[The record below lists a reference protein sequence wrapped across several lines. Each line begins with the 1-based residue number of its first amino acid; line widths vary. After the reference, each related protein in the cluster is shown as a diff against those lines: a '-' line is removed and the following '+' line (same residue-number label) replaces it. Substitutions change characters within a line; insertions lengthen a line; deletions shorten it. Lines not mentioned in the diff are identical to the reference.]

1 MSEISIKTDDYC
13 INKFIDRVRSKI
25 GETAAEQLKQTAV
38 EVVQNCVD
46 VYSKTFGSGDV
57 GSTGTGIVSKPYKSQ
72 NKDEKI
78 PYGTTGLIYGKV
90 QSGKTNTTIATLAL
104 AQANQ
109 FRCFIVLTSDNTWLG
124 KQTADRFANQLKGG
138 PVVFSWEQW
147 RSDPEEFAQQLLDY
161 INDTGI
167 VLVSTKNGK
176 HLDNLLK
183 VLKSAKARSVPTLI
197 FDDEAD
203 NASPNTNEAKQAKK
217 GKDTV
222 PDSAIFEKIGKIRE
236 EVANHIYLQITA
248 TPQSLL
254 LQSLGHPCSPVFCA
268 ALPEP
273 GESYMGGDLFFTE
286 DSKYCCTK
294 VEPEELDLLKK
305 QVGKINP
312 GNNWDIPPGLKL
324 ALCCFFVGSIY
335 KMQSTQ
341 NENAK
346 FSFLAHIDHK
356 KISHRNLEKIIRDFV
371 VELDKALRGESS
383 AKRQEALKWLNEAY
397 EELSKTAKSLPP
409 IDDLVVEIEHEL
421 RNIKPNVIDASN
433 PDKEPKY
440 NPGMNNILIGG
451 NRLGRGVT
459 IDGLMVTYYGRDP
472 KQKVMDTVHQH
483 ARMFGYRQELKD
495 VTRLFLPKHILEDFR
510 AIHEADEG
518 MRQAIGDDL
527 SNIQLK
533 PVWVGRK
540 LKPTR
545 SNVLNPAEIDA
556 FTPGSAIFPRDPLWK
571 TSEVSKHTEALNKL
585 LTEYKGDDKYYEV
598 DIDFLIQILEHMPSG
613 RCPGYSWEDKRVKEA
628 LRAMKAEG
636 IEKGMLNVRRGKEG
650 KGLELSNRPR
660 PWQGSGFAQSE
671 WISKPRRDYS
681 KVPTLVV
688 MYEKGDKK
696 GKAESKGGWDD
707 QALYLPTLIVPNKKF
722 VFMFNYSDVSEALED
737 DLDGQDAQ
745 T

>member
-1 MSEISIKTDDYC
+1 MSEISIKTAEHC
-13 INKFIDRVRSKI
+13 INKFIDRVTSKI

-57 GSTGTGIVSKPYKSQ
+57 GATGTGSVSKPYKSH

-78 PYGTTGLIYGKV
+78 PDGTTGLIYGKV

-138 PVVFSWEQW
+138 PVVFNWEQW

-161 INDTGI
+161 INDTGV
-167 VLVSTKNGK
+167 VLVSTKNVR

-183 VLKSAKARSVPTLI
+183 VLKSANARNVPTLI

-236 EVANHIYLQITA
+236 EVVNHIYLQITA

-286 DSKYCCTK
+286 HSKYCCTK
-294 VEPEELDLLKK
+294 VKSEELEQLKK
-305 QVGKINP
+305 QKGENP

-341 NENAK
+341 NEDAK

-356 KISHRNLEKIIRDFV
+356 QISHRNLEKIIRDFV
-371 VELDKALRGESS
+371 VKLDKALRGESS
-383 AKRQEALKWLNEAY
+383 AKRTDALKWLSEAY
-397 EELSKTAKSLPP
+397 EELGKTAKNLPP
-409 IDDLVVEIEHEL
+409 LDELVAELEHEL
-421 RNIKPNVIDASN
+421 RNAIPKVIDASN

-440 NPGMNNILIGG
+440 NPGMNILIGG

-472 KQKVMDTVHQH
+472 KKKVMDTVHQH

-495 VTRLFLPKHILEDFR
+495 VTRLFLPQHILEDFR

-518 MRQAIGDDL
+518 MRQAIGDDP
-527 SNIQLK
+527 SNIKIK
-533 PVWVGRK
+533 PVWVGRE
-540 LKPTR
+540 LKATR
-545 SNVLNPAEIDA
+545 SNVLNLAEIDA
-556 FTPGSAIFPRDPLWK
+556 FTPGLQTFPRDPLWK
-571 TSEVSKHTEALNKL
+571 ASEVKKNVEELNKL
-585 LTEYKGDDKYYEV
+585 LEAYGDKGEDGEFHKVE
-598 DIDFLIQILEHMPSG
+598 IDFLIKVLSHMKS
-613 RCPGYSWEDKRVKEA
+613 RYYPGSPWEDTRIIE
-628 LRAMKAEG
+628 LLLQMKSQDILKAR
-636 IEKGMLNVRRGKEG
+636 LNIFRGKAH
-650 KGLELSNRPR
+650 KGRDLKRQKP
-660 PWQGSGFAQSE
+660 SE
-671 WISKPRRDYS
+671 WGGFGFTNGRVLGKIKKKYPD
-681 KVPTLVV
+681 VPTLAVF
-688 MYEKGDKK
+688 YQKGEKN
-696 GKAESKGGWDD
+696 EGWDN
-707 QALYLPTLIVPNKKF
+707 QPLYLPMLIPPKQKF
-722 VFMFNYSDVSEALED
+722 VFMFNYSDEPEELED
-737 DLDGQDAQ
+737 DLD
-745 T
+745 

>member
-1 MSEISIKTDDYC
+1 MSEIPIKIDGYC

-57 GSTGTGIVSKPYKSQ
+57 GSKGTGIVSKPYKSQ
-72 NKDEKI
+72 NKDDKI
-78 PYGTTGLIYGKV
+78 PDGTTGLIYGKV
-90 QSGKTNTTIATLAL
+90 QSGKTNTTITTLAL

-147 RSDPEEFAQQLLDY
+147 RTDPEEFAKQLLDY
-161 INDTGI
+161 INDTGV
-167 VLVSTKNGK
+167 VLVSTKNVR
-176 HLDNLLK
+176 HLDNLIK
-183 VLKSAKARSVPTLI
+183 VLKSAKAKSVPTLI

-236 EVANHIYLQITA
+236 EVTNHIYLQITA

-294 VEPEELDLLKK
+294 VEPEELDTLKK
-305 QVGKINP
+305 QGGKINP
-312 GNNWDIPPGLKL
+312 GNNWDIPPGLRL
-324 ALCCFFVGSIY
+324 ALCCFFLGSIY
-335 KMQSTQ
+335 KMQSAQ
-341 NENAK
+341 IGDAK

-356 KISHRNLEKIIRDFV
+356 QISHRNLEKVIRDFV
-371 VELDKALRGESS
+371 VKLDKALRGESS
-383 AKRQEALKWLNEAY
+383 AKRTEALKWLKEAY
-397 EELSKTAKSLPP
+397 EELSKTAKNLLPL
-409 IDDLVVEIEHEL
+409 DDLVVELEHEL
-421 RNIKPNVIDASN
+421 RNAIPKVIDASN

-440 NPGMNNILIGG
+440 NPGMNILIGG

-459 IDGLMVTYYGRDP
+459 IEGLMVTYYGRDP

-483 ARMFGYRQELKD
+483 ARMFGYRQELKA
-495 VTRLFLPKHILEDFR
+495 VTRLFLPQHILEDFR
-510 AIHEADEG
+510 SIHEADEG
-518 MRQAIGDDL
+518 MRQAIGDDPT
-527 SNIQLK
+527 NIKIQ
-533 PVWVGRK
+533 PVWVGKK
-540 LKPTR
+540 LKATR

-556 FTPGSAIFPRDPLWK
+556 FTPGSHIFPDAPLWK
-571 TSEVSKHTEALNKL
+571 KSDVKENTEALNKL
-585 LTEYKGDDKYYEV
+585 LAPYKKNDEYYEV
-598 DIDFLIQILEHMPSG
+598 DIDFLSQILSHMPSKQISLG
-613 RCPGYSWEDKRVKEA
+613 KWEDNRIKQA
-628 LRAMKAEG
+628 LKVLKAKG
-636 IEKGMLNVRRGKEG
+636 IQNGRLNIRRGKNSEG
-650 KGLELSNRPR
+650 LDLTRQEPGDWTSY
-660 PWQGSGFAQSE
+660 GFATSQ
-671 WISKPRRDYS
+671 WLTIPKHKYS
-681 KVPTLVV
+681 DVPTLVV
-688 MYEKGDKK
+688 MYEKGEKK
-696 GKAESKGGWDD
+696 LKWDE
-707 QALYLPTLIVPNKKF
+707 QPLYLPMLILPKSKF
-722 VFMFNYSDVSEALED
+722 VFMFNYSDEPNELED
-737 DLDGQDAQ
+737 DLDWEDKE